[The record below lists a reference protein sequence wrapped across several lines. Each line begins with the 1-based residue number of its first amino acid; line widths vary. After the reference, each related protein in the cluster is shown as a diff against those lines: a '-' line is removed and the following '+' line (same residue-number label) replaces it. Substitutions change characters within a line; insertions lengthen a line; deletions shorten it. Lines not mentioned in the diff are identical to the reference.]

1 MKQSQKQTEQDKFII
16 AAALNRLTNEN
27 LPRVLSLKEKV
38 DTGDVLHDYD
48 LKFLR
53 RLLGNADDLSAIVE
67 RNPEYM
73 ELRSKA
79 LGLCHDIMKKSE
91 ENEKS

>member
-1 MKQSQKQTEQDKFII
+1 MKHSKKDELII

-27 LPRVLSLKEKV
+27 LPRTLSLKKKV
-38 DTGDVLHDYD
+38 EAGEALNEYD
-48 LKFLR
+48 RKFLR
-53 RLLGNADDLSAIVE
+53 RLLGNADDLNTIVE

-79 LGLCHDIMKKSE
+79 VGLVNDILEMSA
-91 ENEKS
+91 ENENE